1 MTHWFTAPVLTA
13 SRLARPGRFSLS
25 RVPLALVLAVAGG
38 VAVVRAQIID
48 RILAGVDGAIIMQSD
63 VAAAIRLNRVPSA
76 GPSTGSPSLS
86 RDAADPTAAALD
98 RLIERQLILSEVDRY
113 APPDPAEAD
122 IDRHLSDIRSQA
134 GAEFDRILLRS
145 GIGVEQLRREV
156 RDDLRIQAYLQQRFG
171 AIQPTEEE
179 ILQYYRD
186 HPASFSVNGTVR
198 SFDDAHDVA
207 RAALIAERRG
217 EMIRDW
223 LSDLRRRANVNVLPR

>member
-1 MTHWFTAPVLTA
+1 MRLWFTLL
-13 SRLARPGRFSLS
+13 LA
-25 RVPLALVLAVAGG
+25 AGIVG
-38 VAVVRAQIID
+38 GPAGARAQVID
-48 RILAGVDGAIIMQSD
+48 RILAVVDGAIIMQSD
-63 VAAAIRLNRVPSA
+63 VAAAILLNRVPSA
-76 GPSTGSPSLS
+76 GLATGSGLS
-86 RDAADPTAAALD
+86 RPSAKDAADPAGAALD

-122 IDRHLSDIRSQA
+122 IDRQVSDIRSQA
-134 GAEFDRILLRS
+134 GTDFDRILLLS
-145 GIGVEQLRREV
+145 GLDVEQLRREV
-156 RDDLRIQAYLQQRFG
+156 RDDLRIQTYLQQRFG
-171 AIQPTEEE
+171 AIQPTEDE

-186 HPASFSVNGTVR
+186 HPASFAVNGAVR

>member
-1 MTHWFTAPVLTA
+1 VALLFPFPFPLFL
-13 SRLARPGRFSLS
+13 SLCLLAG
-25 RVPLALVLAVAGG
+25 AVDA
-38 VAVVRAQIID
+38 RAQIID
-48 RILAGVDGAIIMQSD
+48 RILAVVDGVIIMQSD
-63 VAAAIRLNRVPSA
+63 VAAAIRLKRVPSA
-76 GPSTGSPSLS
+76 GGPSTSSGSS
-86 RDAADPTAAALD
+86 RASSGDAADPTGAALD
-98 RLIERQLILSEVDRY
+98 RLIERQLILAEVDRY

-122 IDRHLSDIRSQA
+122 IDRHLSDLRSQA
-134 GAEFDRILLRS
+134 GAEFDRILLLS

-186 HPASFSVNGTVR
+186 HPASFSVNGAVR

-217 EMIRDW
+217 QTIRDW
-223 LSDLRRRANVNVLPR
+223 MSDLRRRANVTVLPR